1 MYPVSRELL
10 DVIERCHWVVRA
22 GKVCRTDTPGPD
34 RFNWERTREGEGQ
47 NGSDVMGAPY
57 CRRGE
62 TDNKVVPYRQ
72 TDSLR
77 RAHSLVTQPARPRSG
92 GRLFRIQ
99 ESLTSPRQHVIRRH
113 FLSFHRGRH
122 RRTSFSRERQLV
134 ITRET
139 CLWVASPRRLSPALP
154 ALPAA
159 SVPEYDDA
167 RVSPPPL

>member
-1 MYPVSRELL
+1 MTSWGRRTVGG
-10 DVIERCHWVVRA
+10 
-22 GKVCRTDTPGPD
+22 GK
-34 RFNWERTREGEGQ
+34 Q
-47 NGSDVMGAPY
+47 N
-57 CRRGE
+57 
-62 TDNKVVPYRQ
+62 NKVVPYKQ